1 MRFASLSRTLSGA
14 DHPAGSAGRCWVEA
28 ACGRDWMVGGREPC
42 SAREGLSGDLLE
54 TWWGEMKRI
63 VIKAGTVEVVAELN
77 NSSTAEAIWRGLPIT
92 GSVTTWGEEIY
103 FRIPVSCDLE
113 SSARDVLELGELGY
127 WPPGR
132 AFCIFFGKTPIS
144 APGEIR
150 AASAVTVVGQV
161 LGDPKTFLEVRDGET
176 VRLEGVP
183 E

>member
-1 MRFASLSRTLSGA
+1 
-14 DHPAGSAGRCWVEA
+14 
-28 ACGRDWMVGGREPC
+28 
-42 SAREGLSGDLLE
+42 
-54 TWWGEMKRI
+54 MKQI
-63 VIKAGTVEVVAELN
+63 VIKAGVVEVVAELN
-77 NSSTAEAIWRGLPIT
+77 NSPTAEAIWRKLPIT
-92 GSVTTWGEEIY
+92 GSANTWGEEIY

-150 AASAVTVVGQV
+150 AASAVTVVGRV
-161 LGDPKTFLEVRDGET
+161 WGDPKSFLRVRDGEA

-183 E
+183 G

>member
-1 MRFASLSRTLSGA
+1 
-14 DHPAGSAGRCWVEA
+14 
-28 ACGRDWMVGGREPC
+28 
-42 SAREGLSGDLLE
+42 
-54 TWWGEMKRI
+54 MKRI
-63 VIKAGTVEVVAELN
+63 VIRAGMVEVAAELN
-77 NSSTAEAIWRGLPIT
+77 SSPTAEAIWRELPIT
-92 GSVTTWGEEIY
+92 GSANTWGEEIY

-150 AASAVTVVGQV
+150 AASAVTVVGRL
-161 LGDPKTFLEVRDGET
+161 LGDPKRFLKVRDGEA

-183 E
+183 G

>member
-1 MRFASLSRTLSGA
+1 
-14 DHPAGSAGRCWVEA
+14 
-28 ACGRDWMVGGREPC
+28 
-42 SAREGLSGDLLE
+42 
-54 TWWGEMKRI
+54 MKRI
-63 VIKAGTVEVVAELN
+63 VIKSGVVEVAAELN
-77 NSSTAEAIWRGLPIT
+77 NSPTAETIWRELPIT
-92 GSVTTWGEEIY
+92 GSASTWGEEIY

-150 AASAVTVVGQV
+150 AASAVTVVGRV
-161 LGDPKTFLEVRDGET
+161 MGDPRSFLGVRDGEA